1 LEILNLKASQREAV
15 GNGPSRVLRR
25 EGKIPAIL
33 YGPKTEP
40 IKLAIDKLDLEPVF
54 KSGAVAQKLL
64 KLDIDGGGASRNVMI
79 KEMQKHPVS
88 RSLLH
93 LDFYEVT
100 MDQKLKVMVP
110 VVTTGKS
117 VGVEMGG
124 MLQIIRRELEV
135 LCLPNQVP
143 ENITIDVSDLEIG
156 DSLHVED
163 LLLEEDVEVLADVN
177 FTILTVLSPKAEEEE
192 EEVEG
197 EEEEGVAEEGAEGAE
212 GAEATEEPTADAE

>member
-1 LEILNLKASQREAV
+1 
-15 GNGPSRVLRR
+15 
-25 EGKIPAIL
+25 
-33 YGPKTEP
+33 
-40 IKLAIDKLDLEPVF
+40 
-54 KSGAVAQKLL
+54 
-64 KLDIDGGGASRNVMI
+64 
-79 KEMQKHPVS
+79 
-88 RSLLH
+88 
-93 LDFYEVT
+93 
-100 MDQKLKVMVP
+100 MVP

-117 VGVEMGG
+117 LGVEMGG

-163 LLLEEDVEVLADVN
+163 LLLEEDVEVPADVN

-212 GAEATEEPTADAE
+212 GAEATEEPTADSE

>member
-1 LEILNLKASQREAV
+1 
-15 GNGPSRVLRR
+15 VLRR

-40 IKLAIDKLDLEPVF
+40 IKLSIDRLDLDPIF

-64 KLDIDGGGASRNVMI
+64 KLEIEGVEGTSNVMI
-79 KEMQKHPVS
+79 KEVQKHPVS
-88 RSLLH
+88 RNLLH

-100 MDQKLKVMVP
+100 MDHKIKVMVP

-117 VGVEMGG
+117 LGVEMGG

-135 LCLPNQVP
+135 FCLPDQIP
-143 ENITIDVSDLEIG
+143 ENITVDITDLDIG

-163 LLLEEDVEVLADVN
+163 LSLEENIEIPAEVN
-177 FTILTVLSPKAEEEE
+177 FTILTVLAQKAEEEE
-192 EEVEG
+192 EEG
-197 EEEEGVAEEGAEGAE
+197 EEEEGLAEEGAEGAE
-212 GAEATEEPTADAE
+212 GAEAAEEPTAE

>member
-1 LEILNLKASQREAV
+1 LEIQNLKATKREAV

-25 EGKIPAIL
+25 DGKVPAIL

-40 IKLAIDKLDLEPVF
+40 IKLTIDRMELEPIF

-64 KLDIDGGGASRNVMI
+64 KLEIEGLDGKRNVMI

-88 RSLLH
+88 QQLLH
-93 LDFYEVT
+93 LDLYEVT
-100 MDQKLKVMVP
+100 MDNKLKVMVP

-135 LCLPNQVP
+135 LSLPDQIP
-143 ENITIDVSDLEIG
+143 ENITIDITDLDIG
-156 DSLHVED
+156 DSFHVED
-163 LLLEEDVEVLADVN
+163 LQLDDDIEIPADVN
-177 FTILTVLSPKAEEEE
+177 FTILTVLSPKAEEE
-192 EEVEG
+192 VEG
-197 EEEEGVAEEGAEGAE
+197 EEEEEMGEEGVE
-212 GAEATEEPTADAE
+212 GAEAAEEPETE

>member
-1 LEILNLKASQREAV
+1 MEIMNLKASQREAV

-40 IKLAIDKLDLEPVF
+40 IKLAIDKVELEPIF
-54 KSGAVAQKLL
+54 KTGAVAQKLL
-64 KLDIDGGGASRNVMI
+64 KLEIEGGDGVRNVMI

-88 RSLLH
+88 QNLLH
-93 LDFYEVT
+93 LDLYEVT
-100 MDQKLKVMVP
+100 MDQKIKVMVP
-110 VVTTGKS
+110 VVVTGKS

-135 LCLPNQVP
+135 FSLPDQVP
-143 ENITIDVSDLEIG
+143 ENITIDITDLDIG
-156 DSLHVED
+156 DSFHVED
-163 LLLEEDVEVLADVN
+163 LPLEGDLEIPADVN
-177 FTILTVLSPKAEEEE
+177 FTILTVLATKAEEE

-197 EEEEGVAEEGAEGAE
+197 EDEEGMAEEGVEGAESAE
-212 GAEATEEPTADAE
+212 DSSAE